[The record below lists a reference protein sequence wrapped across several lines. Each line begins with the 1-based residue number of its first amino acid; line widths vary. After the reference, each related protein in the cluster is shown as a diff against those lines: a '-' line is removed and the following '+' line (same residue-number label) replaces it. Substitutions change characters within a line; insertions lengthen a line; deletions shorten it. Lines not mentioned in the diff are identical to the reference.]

1 MHEGTFRFSSATDG
15 KREIL
20 FRYIGS
26 SSVICQVGQK
36 RKQRNLQGR
45 PIYANILKLKL
56 GAQAGTSNSRQCTPS
71 IILIKVQY
79 FRYKTHRVLNSQRMC
94 ENQTS
99 VSNFYSN
106 YFNGTCQSWVNKKV
120 AHPTMVPACVFQRD
134 FVLNVPFSRT
144 YNFSY
149 ISKMHYFSRLGAPCD
164 DAFIFGIC
172 KNIHYMQVCTTV
184 LESQTSLDF
193 LKVNIL
199 HTYMH
204 IQFNLYTYSKF
215 FLSLL

>member
-120 AHPTMVPACVFQRD
+120 AHPTGRGTCMC
-134 FVLNVPFSRT
+134 
-144 YNFSY
+144 
-149 ISKMHYFSRLGAPCD
+149 ISKRFFFKCTFQPHLQF
-164 DAFIFGIC
+164 FI
-172 KNIHYMQVCTTV
+172 HQ
-184 LESQTSLDF
+184 
-193 LKVNIL
+193 
-199 HTYMH
+199 
-204 IQFNLYTYSKF
+204 
-215 FLSLL
+215 